1 MKKKIIIGIAGIV
14 VIVISSILGVN
25 IKKNLSTE
33 KNSIQDKVATVD
45 SKEKKINEEVN
56 GEKVEEKLEVKKNE
70 SYEKQNENL
79 NQQHKNDSQ
88 KEDTKKENQKKE
100 DNVKNKTKKQDS
112 KTISEENKS
121 NINNEIKN
129 ENDDS
134 KSSNVTNDSKVT
146 INENNKSEEKTT
158 EDDVKK
164 FNLYKCDFNQPV
176 CSGYSIITR
185 YVEIDIENRIATL
198 IDHIDLLDNS
208 EEEDYDEVVRVRHL
222 SDSEAENLVNIYNQ
236 LVVNDSM
243 TSIDFVKEMIGL
255 DKGWDYN
262 NETMD
267 EYFERTTV
275 YYTYYNGEESYI
287 YGVNWIRMLSYLFE
301 E

>member
-45 SKEKKINEEVN
+45 SKEKNINEEVN

-88 KEDTKKENQKKE
+88 KEDTKKGNQKKE

-112 KTISEENKS
+112 KTISEKNKS

-129 ENDDS
+129 EDDDS

-164 FNLYKCDFNQPV
+164 FNLYKYDFNQPV
-176 CSGYSIITR
+176 CSGYSIIIR

-255 DKGWDYN
+255 DNGWDYN

>member
-45 SKEKKINEEVN
+45 SKEKNINEEVN
-56 GEKVEEKLEVKKNE
+56 GEKVEEKLKVKKNE

-112 KTISEENKS
+112 KTISEKNKS

-129 ENDDS
+129 ENNDS

-255 DKGWDYN
+255 DNGWDYN

>member
-267 EYFERTTV
+267 EYFERITV